1 LQTKLYAME
10 ISYNTPIEVTKDKY
24 EILMNDFASIVAG
37 RIDGDKYYIK
47 VWVMKYAPY
56 IKKVIEA

>member
-1 LQTKLYAME
+1 ME